1 MFNAVDFLKADAK
14 DRMDILCNIIN
25 FWENDRIAVE
35 SEYLYNLNEEEDA
48 NVFANIYG
56 FKTAMECYK
65 EGNYWFGGTNFKKPI
80 KVDMQMMYNIINDA
94 FDEEYFDIL
103 IDAGYKST
111 LMLWFNLDKIIE
123 YNMKIF
129 QAFEDSD
136 VKKVNTIEI
145 NLEKI
150 KSVEVKEG
158 KVIISYTE

>member
-1 MFNAVDFLKADAK
+1 MFNAVDFLREDVK

-25 FWENDRIAVE
+25 FWENERCAIE
-35 SEYLYNLNEEEDA
+35 SEFLFNLQEEEDVNA
-48 NVFANIYG
+48 FSMEYG

-80 KVDMQMMYNIINDA
+80 MVDMQMMYNVINDA

-103 IDAGYKST
+103 VDAGYKST
-111 LMLWFNLDKIIE
+111 LMLWFNLDKIRE
-123 YNMKIF
+123 YNMKIW

-136 VKKVNTIEI
+136 VKVNRIEI

-150 KSVEVKEG
+150 KSVEFKEG
-158 KVIISYTE
+158 KLIISYRE